1 MNHWDKIYFDMKRQT
16 RRQNIL
22 TNVDDLTI
30 PSRRNMMKLSQRQF
44 EFTSINRIDL
54 FKLALGSYNYFKS
67 LLNPTTIFLNKF
79 NLNKI
84 YKLHP
89 GMGMNSHPKVIII
102 IIIIIIIMM
111 N

>member
-1 MNHWDKIYFDMKRQT
+1 
-16 RRQNIL
+16 
-22 TNVDDLTI
+22 
-30 PSRRNMMKLSQRQF
+30 MMKLSQRQF

-102 IIIIIIIMM
+102 IIIMMMM